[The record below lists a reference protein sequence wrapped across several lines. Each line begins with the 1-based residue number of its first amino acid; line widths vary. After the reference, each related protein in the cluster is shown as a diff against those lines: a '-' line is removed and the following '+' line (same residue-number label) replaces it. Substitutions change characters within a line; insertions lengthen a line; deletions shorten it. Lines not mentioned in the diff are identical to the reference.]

1 MISIL
6 DTWHRRW
13 WQPDP
18 AALAPYAGLRPVVLI
33 TGASEGIG
41 YALARQFARAH
52 NDLLLVARTASNLAV
67 AAERLRAD
75 FGVEVSTLALD
86 ITDEDAVARLD
97 DALARTQSYADV
109 VVNCAGIGLSGLF
122 VGHDAEKIMHLVDL
136 NVSALTRLTRH
147 FLPPMC
153 VRGRGGVL
161 NLASIGSYAPGPHQA
176 VYYASKAYV
185 LSLTEAIAAETA
197 GLGVRVCALA
207 PGPVGT
213 GFHARMGAENALYR
227 MIVPPALVGVVAGLG
242 YLGFR
247 LGLRVVLPGVLTL
260 MAAVAMRI
268 LPHRILLPIIALL
281 LKPRG

>member
-1 MISIL
+1 MISVL

-13 WQPDP
+13 WKPDP
-18 AALAPYAGLRPVVLI
+18 AALAPYAELRPVVLI

-52 NDLLLVARTASNLAV
+52 NDLLLVARTASNLAA
-67 AAERLRAD
+67 AAERLRAE

-97 DALARTQSYADV
+97 DALARMRSYADV
-109 VVNCAGIGLSGLF
+109 VVNCAGIGLSGPF
-122 VGHDAEKIMHLVDL
+122 VGHDEKKIMHLVDL

-207 PGPVGT
+207 PGPVRT

-227 MIVPPALVGVVAGLG
+227 MIVPPALAGVVAGLG

-247 LGLRVVLPGVLTL
+247 LGVRVVLPGVLTM
-260 MAAVAMRI
+260 MAVVAMRI